1 MNNQVFHAA
10 LSGDLSW
17 RAFAV
22 FAVCSAAYHADQ
34 PFTLSEIATAL
45 QLSERQTRRIV
56 SDLCDRGFLAR
67 GSSKRKVFVL
77 PAAPLQLEPAALAPT
92 DRGDRVWVEAP
103 AAWSEAL
110 SRLGKPNASRAKI
123 KAGIAP
129 LLRAFLERTDPAVL
143 KHETLLQI
151 ASKTAPLA
159 YLSAMLGSSGDL
171 DPNCYK
177 PAPTGAES
185 NETIPDPIQPNPIA
199 LSKIAAFFEG
209 SHY

>member
-34 PFTLSEIATAL
+34 PFTIREIATAL

-77 PAAPLQLEPAALAPT
+77 PAPTGAEPAAQTAT
-92 DRGDRVWVEAP
+92 DRGDRVWVDAP
-103 AAWSEAL
+103 AVWSEAL

-123 KAGIAP
+123 KAAIAP
-129 LLRAFLERTDPAVL
+129 LLRAFLERTDPTAL
-143 KHETLLQI
+143 QHQTLLQI

-159 YLSAMLGSSGDL
+159 YLSAMLGSNGDL
-171 DPNCYK
+171 DPSYYR
-177 PAPTGAES
+177 PAPAGAES

>member
-1 MNNQVFHAA
+1 MNNQAFYAA

-34 PFTLSEIATAL
+34 PFTIPEIATAL

-103 AAWSEAL
+103 AAWSAAL
-110 SRLGKPNASRAKI
+110 SKLGKPNASRAKI
-123 KAGIAP
+123 KAGSLHCSARFWSGPIRPRSSIKPYSRSHQKP
-129 LLRAFLERTDPAVL
+129 LRLPIFLP
-143 KHETLLQI
+143 
-151 ASKTAPLA
+151 
-159 YLSAMLGSSGDL
+159 
-171 DPNCYK
+171 C
-177 PAPTGAES
+177 
-185 NETIPDPIQPNPIA
+185 
-199 LSKIAAFFEG
+199 
-209 SHY
+209 